1 MQFCDTLFQSCS
13 GLRVAIGSTLIFA
26 LDEGSSIVE
35 TENNPLD
42 QVDSRIMTDITKSNL
57 DFLPIVPLS
66 KSKINDLA
74 EFGISNKINP
84 KAKPPRILMNPGAN
98 LKPRIVQGRNLLRN
112 NSSSN
117 KVNSSK

>member
-1 MQFCDTLFQSCS
+1 L
-13 GLRVAIGSTLIFA
+13 GVGSTLIFA

-35 TENNPLD
+35 TEYNPLD

-57 DFLPIVPLS
+57 DLLPIVPLS

-74 EFGISNKINP
+74 EFGISNKINS

-98 LKPRIVQGRNLLRN
+98 LKPRIVQGRNLLRK